1 MKGEIMKAKIFL
13 MVLFV
18 GLTTMGFDCVND
30 YLLAV
35 NIHVAG
41 TYNVTAGS
49 NPAFNG
55 CSTFRASDY
64 LDQSYETLKNA
75 RIYNITVSTLGS
87 FPGATVS
94 GDIQVKIG
102 ATRTTILNFSGQWAD
117 FNTPQSLVTTTPR
130 ITRPSSSSAGLI
142 ALVNAVTN
150 RQDFELCVANSSI
163 TTPVP
168 NGLAVK
174 LEIFGQVDGKP

>member
-1 MKGEIMKAKIFL
+1 MKARIL
-13 MVLFV
+13 LSVLFV

-35 NIHVAG
+35 NIDVAG
-41 TYNVTAGS
+41 TYNISAGS
-49 NPAFNG
+49 NPSFDG
-55 CSTFRASDY
+55 CVTFRASDY

-75 RIYNITVSTLGS
+75 RIYDIKVSTLGS
-87 FPGATVS
+87 FPGGTVR

-102 ATRTTILNFSGQWAD
+102 ATRTTILSFSGRWAD
-117 FNTPQSLVTTTPR
+117 FNTPQSLVTAAPPI
-130 ITRPSSSSAGLI
+130 ITRPTSSSAGLI

-150 RQDFELCVANSSI
+150 RQDFELCVANSNI

-174 LEIFGQVDGKP
+174 LEVFGQVDGKP